1 MTLDFKICSSVA
13 KKRRKKT
20 NKNLSWTFTAPN
32 IAHRCRLES
41 EQTIPRPNYSI
52 GPNPLINGC
61 ENLTETGQCSY
72 ESCSFSDGSPCKFG
86 YAYKDLSRYTAVER
100 WDLVCKNHIL
110 KPIVQTAYYVG
121 QFFGSIIFGF
131 LGDRHGRKK
140 IFLAAIAIQF
150 IAGIGMATANSWF
163 LFAFFRMW
171 AGFAHPGIFMTS
183 VILGMELIS
192 AS

>member
-1 MTLDFKICSSVA
+1 MKFDDIVTQYLGEFGRYQKIQFFLVVIPTIFCAFHS
-13 KKRRKKT
+13 
-20 NKNLSWTFTAPN
+20 LSWTFTAPN

-61 ENLTETGQCSY
+61 ENFTETGQCSY

-110 KPIVQTAYYVG
+110 KPIVQTAYYIG

-131 LGDRHGRKK
+131 LGDR
-140 IFLAAIAIQF
+140 
-150 IAGIGMATANSWF
+150 
-163 LFAFFRMW
+163 
-171 AGFAHPGIFMTS
+171 
-183 VILGMELIS
+183 
-192 AS
+192 